1 MPSTKRAPGK
11 RLRVK
16 NTQKSLA
23 KLRALALDME
33 EPLTEAAGF
42 LVALQ
47 LIGYGL
53 SANHENGG
61 NAVSIIARSTLE
73 RVDVLRDLWNG
84 MFVHSKH
91 GR

>member
-1 MPSTKRAPGK
+1 MPTTKRAPGK

-16 NTQKSLA
+16 NTRKSLA

-47 LIGYGL
+47 LIGYG
-53 SANHENGG
+53 AP
-61 NAVSIIARSTLE
+61 IATTAAMLFPPLPARHRSGWT
-73 RVDVLRDLWNG
+73 R
-84 MFVHSKH
+84 
-91 GR
+91 

>member
-16 NTQKSLA
+16 DARKSLA
-23 KLRALALDME
+23 KIRSLALDME
-33 EPLTEAAGF
+33 EPLTEAAAF

-53 SANHENGG
+53 SANHDNGG
-61 NAVSIIARSTLE
+61 NAVSTIARTTLE
-73 RVDVLRDLWNG
+73 RLDVLRDLWDR
-84 MFVHSKH
+84 MFVRS
-91 GR
+91 